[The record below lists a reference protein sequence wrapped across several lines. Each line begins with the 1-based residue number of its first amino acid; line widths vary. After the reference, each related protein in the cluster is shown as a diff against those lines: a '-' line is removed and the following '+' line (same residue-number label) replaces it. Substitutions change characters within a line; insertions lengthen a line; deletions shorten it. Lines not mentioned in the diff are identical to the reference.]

1 MRALFFS
8 RSPAAGSL
16 RSLAVV
22 GSMLACLSLT
32 GLTGCAT
39 PPPADDPEAVAEFKE
54 LNDPMEPANR
64 VFFAGNTFVDEAV
77 LAPVARGYRAVVPDG
92 VRTGISNV
100 LFNIGTPIR
109 LTNDI
114 LSGKPRRA
122 GDTTMRFFI
131 NSTAGVLGFFDVA
144 AGMGFVKTD
153 SDFGLTLASWGVE
166 EGPFLFLPILGPSSP
181 RDFTGYIVD
190 QTTDPFSWVGQGTAV
205 MALRWSRFGISA
217 VSTRDRV
224 LDPVDQIKKTALD
237 PYATFRS
244 LYRQFRA
251 AGIKKL
257 AEDNRATI
265 PVWFPARAGEQ
276 INPPPR

>member
-8 RSPAAGSL
+8 RFPAAGSL

-64 VFFAGNTFVDEAV
+64 VFYAGNTFVDEAV

-109 LTNDI
+109 LT
-114 LSGKPRRA
+114 
-122 GDTTMRFFI
+122 
-131 NSTAGVLGFFDVA
+131 
-144 AGMGFVKTD
+144 
-153 SDFGLTLASWGVE
+153 
-166 EGPFLFLPILGPSSP
+166 
-181 RDFTGYIVD
+181 
-190 QTTDPFSWVGQGTAV
+190 
-205 MALRWSRFGISA
+205 
-217 VSTRDRV
+217 
-224 LDPVDQIKKTALD
+224 
-237 PYATFRS
+237 FRS
-244 LYRQFRA
+244 QADKNPYRNPKFHTPSRLRKHTE
-251 AGIKKL
+251 GGWKK
-257 AEDNRATI
+257 D
-265 PVWFPARAGEQ
+265 
-276 INPPPR
+276 